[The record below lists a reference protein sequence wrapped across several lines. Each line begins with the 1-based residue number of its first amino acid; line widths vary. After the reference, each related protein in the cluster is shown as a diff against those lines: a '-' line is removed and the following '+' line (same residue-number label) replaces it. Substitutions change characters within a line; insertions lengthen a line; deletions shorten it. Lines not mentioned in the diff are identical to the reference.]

1 MKLSQKIAKWMKKQV
16 GDAGK
21 NGIVLGLSGGLDSAV
36 VLALSK
42 FALGE
47 NVLGL
52 IMPCNSSAK
61 DAELAREA
69 AKTFDIKTKEVC
81 LDDIYEEFVKV
92 NPDAN
97 NVAKANLKP
106 RMRMM
111 MLYYFANSLNYLVV
125 GTGNKSEIVVGYFT
139 KHGDGGVDMLP
150 LGDLLKRDVVKLAEE
165 LNVPGSIIARPP
177 SAGLWEGQTDE
188 SEMGITYE
196 KLDETIASIEKNDTK
211 DIDKKILEKVK
222 KMMAVSRHKRV
233 SAPIFVEKEG

>member
-1 MKLSQKIAKWMKKQV
+1 MKLLQKIANWMKKQV
-16 GDAGK
+16 NDAGK
-21 NGIVLGLSGGLDSAV
+21 SGIVLGLSGGLDSAV
-36 VLALSK
+36 ILALSK
-42 FALGE
+42 LAVGD

-52 IMPCNSSAK
+52 IMPCNSSPEDAK
-61 DAELAREA
+61 LANEV
-69 AKTFDIKTKEVC
+69 AKTFGVDTKEVC
-81 LDDIYEEFVKV
+81 LDDIYTEFVKV

-97 NVAKANLKP
+97 TVAKANLKP

-111 MLYYFANSLNYLVV
+111 MLYYFANSLNYLVA

-150 LGDLLKRDVVKLAEE
+150 LGNLLKRDVVKLAEE
-165 LNVPGSIIARPP
+165 LNVPRSIIARPP

-196 KLDETIASIEKNDTK
+196 KLDEAIASIEKNDTK
-211 DIDKKILEKVK
+211 GIDKKILEKVK

-233 SAPIFVEKEG
+233 SAPIFIEKEG